1 MKGFT
6 KIESPEDLRPG
17 DVLLLPPGIRAL
29 HAAPSTLSKHGLS
42 SGDTCRSAN
51 DARLVARIFSATG
64 ETGAA
69 LMVST
74 ADIVDVASTTPVSR
88 GANTLDAYAPPRRKI
103 RAVYAHMLD
112 DDLLPMYVYGSDE
125 GAAVLSCVKPL
136 TDAVHKRFMEVAPPE
151 AYSAIETS
159 EWMLRSHPKAPAWR
173 ALKLATEPPFSTGPE
188 SAMPMVPVQPLDA
201 SDTRTAVTRRLL
213 CSDNVYRP
221 NSTKANTLTMVEKT
235 VLHLISHGMEIHRP
249 DPDTWALLAEKV
261 LERHARQ
268 AVKQILRTQKTIA
281 NFTETMK
288 ADLEKFHKMAD
299 WWEGRSAELSAKR
312 SYVKSPYRQRKA

>member
-74 ADIVDVASTTPVSR
+74 ADIVDVASTTPVNR

-103 RAVYAHMLD
+103 RTVFAHLLDGDMLPMSGDDKGAAILGCIKPLVDAVY
-112 DDLLPMYVYGSDE
+112 
-125 GAAVLSCVKPL
+125 
-136 TDAVHKRFMEVAPPE
+136 KRFMEVAPSE
-151 AYSAIETS
+151 AYSAIETK
-159 EWMLRSHPKAPAWR
+159 EWLLRTHPKAPAWR
-173 ALKLATEPPFSTGPE
+173 ALKLIMEPPFAIGPE
-188 SAMPMVPVQPLDA
+188 SVMSVVPVQPLDV
-201 SDTRTAVTRRLL
+201 SETRTAITRRLL

-249 DPDTWALLAEKV
+249 DSDTWVLLAEKV

-268 AVKQILRTQKTIA
+268 AVKQILKTQKTIA
-281 NFTETMK
+281 DFTEAMK
-288 ADLEKFHKMAD
+288 ADLEKFHKMAG
-299 WWEGRSAELSAKR
+299 WWEGRSAELAAKR
-312 SYVKSPYRQRKA
+312 SYVKSPYR